1 MTYEIIIQVLIIL
14 AAAVLTGEVF
24 EQFRLP
30 SVAGELLSGI
40 ILGPTVFNL
49 ISTND
54 QIQAV
59 SSLALFF
66 VIFLIGFEMK
76 TDSLRKYLRHG
87 LVLTL
92 SSFILPMLAVLA
104 IAIFLLPFGPVPDF
118 VAALAISAPSISIIS
133 VLVMQYKLLET
144 EEGGIILS
152 SVAIADIVAFIV
164 LVAVSTPVLNT
175 IAVIAYMAIF
185 VAAFVAVDFL
195 LNYQPKAFRRLLGRM
210 GSVVKREDMPYA
222 ILILV
227 GLLIAAIFQVIGLSY
242 ILGAFFA
249 GLIMKDGLIGRKAFQ
264 EVSSTLTR
272 MNRAFFIPLFF
283 GSAGLEA
290 DLMASGYNLI
300 PDLAIVIVV
309 TLVISIATTSYVGK
323 VILTLKDED
332 AKRIAVTLG
341 GRGAIGIVIASI
353 ALSSGVI
360 TGLNYSLIVV
370 ATLVI
375 SLIVPVLLGR
385 KEVVRP

>member
-290 DLMASGYNLI
+290 DLMTSGYNLI